1 MNIEIDIVKPSDQGI
16 APYMKTRQFH
26 GSSAV
31 EMSFK
36 KNLSVDKISIK
47 EFWKLLVVK
56 LTWSII
62 FKHCI

>member
-31 EMSFK
+31 EMYFK

-47 EFWKLLVVK
+47 EF
-56 LTWSII
+56 
-62 FKHCI
+62 